1 MAVKDGTLSDLRRE
15 IDEID
20 NAMHDLLMRRAEIVE
35 RVARTKDGERVFMR
49 PAREA
54 EILRRLAA
62 RHKGRFPVPVVMRVW
77 RELLAGFTQI
87 QGPFAVAVHAPEH
100 SSDLWDVARDHYGS
114 TTPITAVSAPVA
126 AVRSVIDGTATVA
139 VVPWPDDRDSD
150 PWWRALLSDDPKS
163 PSVIARL
170 PFVAPARGDDWGGLA
185 VAQVPHEPTG
195 DDHTLIA
202 VELTEP
208 LSRGRL
214 KEALEGSGLPP
225 VAFWSCGPNEQQA
238 TPLHLIE
245 VGGFI
250 APSDGQLNRLSERLG
265 QDGLRVKAI
274 GGFAM
279 PVQLPSEDSAP
290 ATKADET
297 A

>member
-1 MAVKDGTLSDLRRE
+1 MAVKDGTLDDLRRE

-20 NAMHDLLMRRAEIVE
+20 TAMHDMLMRRAEIVE
-35 RVARTKDGERVFMR
+35 RIARAKDGDRVFMR

-54 EILRRLAA
+54 EILRRLAG
-62 RHKGRFPVPVVMRVW
+62 RHKGSFPAPVLMRVW

-100 SSDLWDVARDHYGS
+100 HGDLWDVARDHYGS

-126 AVRSVIDGTATVA
+126 AVRAVIDGTATVA

-170 PFVAPARGDDWGGLA
+170 PFVAPAPGDDWGGLA

-195 DDHTLIA
+195 DDHTLVA

-214 KEALEGSGLPP
+214 KEAVEGSGLPP

-245 VGGFI
+245 IAGFV
-250 APSDGQLNRLSERLG
+250 APGDGQLTRLGERLG
-265 QDGLRVKAI
+265 PAGMRVKAI

-279 PVQLPSEDSAP
+279 PVQLADED
-290 ATKADET
+290 ATPTDKTDET